1 MDKLIILGA
10 GDLGREVLYAAKENK
25 ASKSVYNFETIAFI
39 DEDLKK
45 IGRTLEN
52 VRIISLDDVQKLN
65 YDSLYFI
72 CGIGNTKG
80 RRGIIKKL
88 LKTLPDAR
96 FTNVIHDSVI
106 TMPNLKYGVG
116 NYIAPNTTIAIGTSL
131 GDHIVINQNV
141 SVGHDCLIG
150 NYTVVSPGCILSG
163 YTAIGDESFLGSGVV
178 TYPSIRI
185 GNNCTVSALTVV
197 SRSLKTN
204 CKLIAKPNTMLL
216 KDK

>member
-10 GDLGREVLYAAKENK
+10 GDLGREILYAAKENQVGK
-25 ASKSVYNFETIAFI
+25 PVYSFETIAFT
-39 DEDLKK
+39 DEDPTK
-45 IGRTLEN
+45 IGKTLEN
-52 VRIISLDDVQKLN
+52 VRIIGLDEVLKLN
-65 YDSLYFI
+65 YDNTYFI
-72 CGIGNTKG
+72 CGIGNATD
-80 RRGIIKKL
+80 RRNIIKKL
-88 LKTLPDAR
+88 LNILPEAK

-116 NYIAPNTTIAIGTSL
+116 NYIAPNTTIAIGTRL
-131 GDHIVINQNV
+131 NNHIVINQNV